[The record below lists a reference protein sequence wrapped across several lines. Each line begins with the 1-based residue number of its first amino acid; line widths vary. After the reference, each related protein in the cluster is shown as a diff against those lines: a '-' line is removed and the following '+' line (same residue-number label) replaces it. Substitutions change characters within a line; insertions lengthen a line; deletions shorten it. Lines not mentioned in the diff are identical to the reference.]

1 MTLVNQVKPS
11 NKWLE
16 FYEGTQKAKNEY
28 FDDKYLSNGRKDC
41 PIDLLMAYHHVRKR
55 LQV

>member
-41 PIDLLMAYHHVRKR
+41 PIDLLMAYHHVR